1 MKKQVGNK
9 LRDKAGF
16 TLVELIVVIAIMGIL
31 AGVGT
36 VGYSGYVKR
45 ANKAVDQ
52 QLLGDVKYALQLA
65 LADPNAACDGGVGVI
80 ISTTKTQVKSAESG
94 DTASV
99 QFVKDAMKTAFGD
112 DWESMKLRYNGWKGS
127 AVANAAS
134 YKDSS
139 YNGNEDVL
147 LGQIGKLTSQ
157 VQAFLQGNQDELK
170 SFQKYLN
177 DQGIDVDLTNLSDKP
192 EDAQK
197 AANALTLYVASKTG
211 DAGTRKLENDSS
223 APEFIAAYMKQVF
236 KVNPA
241 QETFI
246 DFDPYSKVYR
256 GLGKV
261 GTVAFA
267 YAYMEGFFQSQS
279 AEHPEWLED
288 FHKIDFTD
296 TGKKQNAGEVFASF
310 QEQLG
315 AKFSSD
321 PEKKNAMMTA
331 FDAYTKGEQSKKD
344 VDAYV
349 AAMNAVNSSADVF
362 QKDLSNANLYNDG
375 KAADLLRGYMT
386 VGQLNIGNNETAV
399 VVNKSSDGF
408 SVVTYPELG

>member
-80 ISTTKTQVKSAESG
+80 ISTTDTQVKSTESG

-112 DWESMKLRYNGWKGS
+112 EWESMKLRYNGWKGS

-139 YNGNEDVL
+139 YSGNEDVL

-157 VQAFLQGNQDELK
+157 VQAFLQGNQDELE

-192 EDAQK
+192 EDALK

-211 DAGTRKLENDSS
+211 DAATRTTGDAYETE
-223 APEFIAAYMKQVF
+223 PIAAYMKKVF
-236 KVNPA
+236 KVDTNGGLSFMELSPFT
-241 QETFI
+241 Q
-246 DFDPYSKVYR
+246 VYN

-267 YAYMEGFFQSQS
+267 YAYMEGFFQFHS
-279 AEHPEWLED
+279 ADHPEWLQS
-288 FHKIDFTD
+288 FHDIDFTD
-296 TGKKQNAGEVFASF
+296 TGKKNTPVEVLNSF
-310 QEQLG
+310 QQQLG
-315 AKFSSD
+315 KKFGSD
-321 PEKKNAMMTA
+321 PDPMMTA
-331 FDAYTKGEQSKKD
+331 FDAYTKDEQSQKD